1 MDREGNPVLWVSLDL
16 FLQGSEL
23 AMWTLKLD
31 RSIQIR
37 RPFALINSR
46 MYVHAQESQM
56 SGSDEARMIVGETQ
70 QEWHPWRRKYNV
82 FKK

>member
-1 MDREGNPVLWVSLDL
+1 MV
-16 FLQGSEL
+16 
-23 AMWTLKLD
+23 
-31 RSIQIR
+31 QIR

-46 MYVHAQESQM
+46 MYVHAQESQLD
-56 SGSDEARMIVGETQ
+56 GSHDSSMIVGEVQ

>member
-1 MDREGNPVLWVSLDL
+1 VKVFRCFGSVAPEPRPEPILTPHQIL
-16 FLQGSEL
+16 F
-23 AMWTLKLD
+23 MV
-31 RSIQIR
+31 QIR

-46 MYVHAQESQM
+46 MFVHAQESQLD
-56 SGSDEARMIVGETQ
+56 GSHDSSMIVGEVQ

>member
-1 MDREGNPVLWVSLDL
+1 MDREGIPVLWVSRAGTPTRTHIDSSSSSL
-16 FLQGSEL
+16 F
-23 AMWTLKLD
+23 MV
-31 RSIQIR
+31 QIR

-46 MYVHAQESQM
+46 MYVHAQESQLD
-56 SGSDEARMIVGETQ
+56 GSHDSSMIVGEVQ